1 MMQNISHSVSMIPIQ
16 YYLVFCTLL
25 FSIGLVGVLIKRNAL
40 VIFMSIE
47 LMLNSV
53 NLLLV
58 AFSVYHNDPSGQIF
72 VFFVMVVAAA
82 EIAVGLAIVVMVFRH
97 THSIDIN
104 FLNKLKW

>member
-1 MMQNISHSVSMIPIQ
+1 MENLSQTITMIPIQ
-16 YYLVFCTLL
+16 YYIMLCTLL
-25 FSIGLVGVLIKRNAL
+25 FITGVVGVLIKRNAL

-47 LMLNSV
+47 IMLNSI

-58 AFSVYHNDPSGQIF
+58 AFSVYHNDPAGQIF
-72 VFFVMVVAAA
+72 VFFVMIVAAA
-82 EIAVGLAIVVMVFRH
+82 EVAVGLAIVVMVYRH

>member
-1 MMQNISHSVSMIPIQ
+1 MVPIQ
-16 YYLVFCTLL
+16 NYVILCSLL
-25 FSIGLVGVLIKRNAL
+25 FVIGVAGVLIKRNAL

-47 LMLNSV
+47 IMLNSI

-58 AFSVYHNDPSGQIF
+58 AFSVYHNDPAGQVF
-72 VFFVMVVAAA
+72 VFFVMIVAAA
-82 EIAVGLAIVVMVFRH
+82 EVAVGLALVVMVYRH

>member
-1 MMQNISHSVSMIPIQ
+1 MNALSENITSIPLQ
-16 YYLVFCTLL
+16 YYVWLCTLL
-25 FSIGLVGVLIKRNAL
+25 FVIGVAGVLIKRNAL
-40 VIFMSIE
+40 IIFMSIE
-47 LMLNSV
+47 IMLNSV

-58 AFSVYHNDPSGQIF
+58 AFSVYHNDPAGQIF

-82 EIAVGLAIVVMVFRH
+82 EVAVGLAIVVMVYRH

>member
-1 MMQNISHSVSMIPIQ
+1 MENITQTISMMPIQ
-16 YYLVFCTLL
+16 NYVFLCTLL
-25 FSIGLVGVLIKRNAL
+25 FIIGVVGVLIKRNAL

-47 LMLNSV
+47 MMLNSI

-58 AFSVYHNDPSGQIF
+58 AFSVYHNDPAGQVF

-82 EIAVGLAIVVMVFRH
+82 EVAVGLAIVVMVYRH

>member
-1 MMQNISHSVSMIPIQ
+1 MSVPLP
-16 YYLVFCTLL
+16 YYLGLSAVL
-25 FSIGLVGVLIKRNAL
+25 FAIGVIGVLSRRN
-40 VIFMSIE
+40 VIVVFMSIE

-58 AFSVYHNDPSGQIF
+58 AFSVYHNDPAGQIF

-82 EIAVGLAIVVMVFRH
+82 EIAVGLAIVVMVYRH

>member
-1 MMQNISHSVSMIPIQ
+1 MGNITQNITMIPLQ
-16 YYLVFCTLL
+16 HYVWLCTLL
-25 FSIGLVGVLIKRNAL
+25 FIIGVAGVLIKRNAL

-47 LMLNSV
+47 IMLNSI

-58 AFSVYHNDPSGQIF
+58 AFSVYHNDPAGQVF

-82 EIAVGLAIVVMVFRH
+82 EVAVGLAIVVMVYRH

>member
-1 MMQNISHSVSMIPIQ
+1 MQDISQTINMIPLQ
-16 YYLVFCTLL
+16 HYLIFCSLL
-25 FSIGLVGVLIKRNAL
+25 FVIGVAGVLLKRNVL

-47 LMLNSV
+47 IMLNSI

-58 AFSVYHNDPSGQIF
+58 AFSVYHNDPAGQIF
-72 VFFVMVVAAA
+72 VFFVMIVAAA
-82 EIAVGLAIVVMVFRH
+82 EVAVGLALVVMVYRH

>member
-1 MMQNISHSVSMIPIQ
+1 MENISQTISQVPIHH
-16 YYLVFCTLL
+16 YVILCTLL
-25 FSIGLVGVLIKRNAL
+25 FVIGVAGVLIKRNAL

-47 LMLNSV
+47 IMLNSV

-58 AFSVYHNDPSGQIF
+58 AFSVYHNDPAGQVF
-72 VFFVMVVAAA
+72 VFFVMIVAAA
-82 EIAVGLAIVVMVFRH
+82 EVAVGLALVVMVYRH

>member
-1 MMQNISHSVSMIPIQ
+1 MENITQTITTVPLQH
-16 YYLVFCTLL
+16 YLLLCSLL
-25 FSIGLVGVLIKRNAL
+25 FVIGVAGVLIKRNAL

-47 LMLNSV
+47 LMLNSI

-58 AFSVYHNDPSGQIF
+58 VFSVYHNDPAGQVF
-72 VFFVMVVAAA
+72 VFFVMIVAAA
-82 EIAVGLAIVVMVFRH
+82 EVAVGLALVVMVYRH

>member
-1 MMQNISHSVSMIPIQ
+1 MQNITHTISIIPLQ
-16 YYLVFCTLL
+16 HYMLLCTLL
-25 FSIGLVGVLIKRNAL
+25 FVIGLVGVLVKRNAL
-40 VIFMSIE
+40 VIFMCIE
-47 LMLNSV
+47 MMLNSV

-58 AFSVYHNDPSGQIF
+58 AFSVYHNDPAGQIF

-82 EIAVGLAIVVMVFRH
+82 EIAVGLAIVVMVYRH

>member
-1 MMQNISHSVSMIPIQ
+1 MENINQTITMIPLQ
-16 YYLVFCTLL
+16 NYLMLCSLL
-25 FSIGLVGVLIKRNAL
+25 FVIGVAGVLIKRNAL

-47 LMLNSV
+47 IMLNSI

-58 AFSVYHNDPSGQIF
+58 AFSVYHNDPAGQIF
-72 VFFVMVVAAA
+72 VFFVMIVAAA
-82 EIAVGLAIVVMVFRH
+82 EVAVGLALVVMVYRH

>member
-1 MMQNISHSVSMIPIQ
+1 MENITQTITTVPLEH
-16 YYLVFCTLL
+16 YLLLCTLL
-25 FSIGLVGVLIKRNAL
+25 FVIGVAGVLIKRNAL

-47 LMLNSV
+47 LMLNSI

-58 AFSVYHNDPSGQIF
+58 VFSVYHNDPAGQVF
-72 VFFVMVVAAA
+72 VFFVMIVAAA
-82 EIAVGLAIVVMVFRH
+82 EVAVGLALVVMVYRH